1 MKAVV
6 VASDMITPYGKGI
19 DACWQ
24 GLLAGRSAISRVSRF
39 TTSAFHSDY
48 AGIIS
53 GLRYHEQTSLVMQML
68 QSLFEGIVVPEDAK
82 LLLATTKG
90 EIDLL
95 EQSMLE
101 NKGDVADAVV
111 SRLIS
116 EGGRPDQCEGRRA
129 GAFGSLHVIS
139 SGSSTCSCHGP
150 ERPCGLRACGCLRQ
164 RYGVHFFRVLIAHGV
179 GQTACT
185 AL

>member
-1 MKAVV
+1 ML
-6 VASDMITPYGKGI
+6 TPYGKGI

-24 GLLAGRSAISRVSRF
+24 GLLAGQSAISRVSRF
-39 TTSAFHSDY
+39 KTAAFHSDY

-68 QSLFEGIVVPEDAK
+68 QSLFKGTAVPEDAK

-101 NKGDVADAVV
+101 NRGDSTDAII
-111 SRLIS
+111 SRLI
-116 EGGRPDQCEGRRA
+116 RKVA
-129 GAFGSLHVIS
+129 GATKVMK
-139 SGSSTCSCHGP
+139 P
-150 ERPCGLRACGCLRQ
+150 NA
-164 RYGVHFFRVLIAHGV
+164 
-179 GQTACT
+179 
-185 AL
+185 